1 MAVVAVS
8 LKMYFDRARTLDYCR
23 EVAARVGPVVGPAL
37 GVEAVVLP
45 DHLSLAAA
53 AEALLPAGVVLGAQD
68 LCAQDRGPYTGEVS
82 GADLADLGVRVVEV
96 GHAERRSLFGESD
109 AVVAAKTTAAV
120 RNRLVPLLCV
130 GEPTPG
136 PASEAADFCVAQLG
150 SAVAELDPAD
160 TVWVAYEPV
169 WAIGAPRPAPA
180 EHVIEVCRAL
190 GRAVADRRDARVLY
204 GGSAGPG
211 LLTEL
216 WPAVDGVFLGG
227 SPMRW
232 TPWSRWC
239 RKRPRSKPES

>member
-53 AEALLPAGVVLGAQD
+53 AAALLPAGVVLGAQD

-120 RNRLVPLLCV
+120 RNRLITVEGV
-130 GEPTPG
+130 
-136 PASEAADFCVAQLG
+136 EAG
-150 SAVAELDPAD
+150 
-160 TVWVAYEPV
+160 
-169 WAIGAPRPAPA
+169 
-180 EHVIEVCRAL
+180 
-190 GRAVADRRDARVLY
+190 
-204 GGSAGPG
+204 
-211 LLTEL
+211 
-216 WPAVDGVFLGG
+216 
-227 SPMRW
+227 
-232 TPWSRWC
+232 
-239 RKRPRSKPES
+239 

>member
-150 SAVAELDPAD
+150 SAVAELAPAD

-216 WPAVDGVFLGG
+216 WPAVDGVFLGRFAHEVDALV
-227 SPMRW
+227 SVVQ
-232 TPWSRWC
+232 
-239 RKRPRSKPES
+239 EAAALQA